1 MQILTELIILYNN
14 QIYIDERQLLYCMY
28 GESCEMCLALEYLL
42 LGSVIPA
49 LIFFSAVWQNTHI
62 RKYQHVLFT
71 VPKEIK
77 SHQKEVQC

>member
-1 MQILTELIILYNN
+1 MCNFLMKRTFIFTYIIYYADPNRID

-49 LIFFSAVWQNTHI
+49 LIFFSAV
-62 RKYQHVLFT
+62 
-71 VPKEIK
+71 
-77 SHQKEVQC
+77 